1 SDHHLRSSGTNRRRH
16 RFHGHLRNGPAPV
29 LEFCL
34 AVPGVP
40 GRFHWP
46 DQAAAFWLHHSDRG
60 LLLRTLSTRRDPGRG
75 PGNHPG
81 SSRVFCF
88 HFAGRFLRDQILNG
102 NFWLPLIADQAMSSP
117 PTPVE
122 ERTSRT
128 QGSQSP
134 VIVFEDVSIAFQ
146 GKQVLDGISFRL
158 PRGETKAI
166 FGVAGSGKSTILKM
180 AIGLLKP
187 DAGRIYLLGEEVTQK
202 PEEELFE
209 LRSKVGIVFQESAL
223 FDSLTVRENVAFRL
237 MEKHDLS
244 EEEIERRVREALSF
258 VELENTIDMFP
269 SELSGGMRRRVAIA
283 RAIITQPE
291 ILLYDSPTGGLDPIT
306 STTIIELIMK
316 QRDVNKSSSLL
327 VSHRLQDGFMLAT
340 HYYDTQTKHM
350 QAIEGQIARDL
361 HTTFLILKDGKVIFD
376 ETIAELGRVRDPYIR
391 QYLFL
396 EPVS

>member
-1 SDHHLRSSGTNRRRH
+1 
-16 RFHGHLRNGPAPV
+16 
-29 LEFCL
+29 
-34 AVPGVP
+34 
-40 GRFHWP
+40 
-46 DQAAAFWLHHSDRG
+46 
-60 LLLRTLSTRRDPGRG
+60 
-75 PGNHPG
+75 
-81 SSRVFCF
+81 
-88 HFAGRFLRDQILNG
+88 
-102 NFWLPLIADQAMSSP
+102 MSSP

-122 ERTSRT
+122 EPVSRT
-128 QGSQSP
+128 QQSQSP
-134 VIVFEDVSIAFQ
+134 VLIFEDVSIAFQ

-283 RAIITQPE
+283 RAIITHPE
-291 ILLYDSPTGGLDPIT
+291 ILLYDSPTGGLDPVT
-306 STTIIELIMK
+306 STTIVELIVK
-316 QRDVNKSSSLL
+316 QRDVFKTSSLL
-327 VSHRLQDGFMLAT
+327 VTHRLQDAFIMAS
-340 HYYDTQTKHM
+340 HYFDRNTNEM
-350 QAIEGQIARDL
+350 RPLPRGARGEVPM
-361 HTTFLILKDGKVIFD
+361 TFLVLREGKIIFD
-376 ETIAELGRVRDPYIR
+376 GDAHELAHSKDEYIR
-391 QYLFL
+391 EYI
-396 EPVS
+396 S